1 MWCWRRLLRVPWTA
15 RRSNQSISKEINS
28 GCSLQGL
35 MWKLQS
41 FAHLMRRANSFEK
54 ILMLGTI
61 EGKKKKRAAE
71 DEMVE
76 SYHQFNGHELG
87 QSLGDHEGSEAWHAA
102 VPGVLKSWTWLSGW
116 TNTAVLGVCA
126 QRSWRCEGL
135 AVSYM
140 WIDPDTAQRSAVYE
154 RPLNYTVQKIYS
166 FL

>member
-15 RRSNQSISKEINS
+15 GRSNQSISKEINS
-28 GCSLQGL
+28 GYSLQGL

-54 ILMLGTI
+54 ILMLGKI

-76 SYHQFNGHELG
+76 SYHQFNGHEPG
-87 QSLGDHEGSEAWHAA
+87 QTLGDRERSKVWHAA
-102 VPGVLKSWTWLSGW
+102 VHGVLKSWTWLSDW
-116 TNTAVLGVCA
+116 TNTTVLGVCG
-126 QRSWRCEGL
+126 QRNWRCKGL

-140 WIDPDTAQRSAVYE
+140 WINPDTAQRSTVY
-154 RPLNYTVQKIYS
+154 
-166 FL
+166 